1 MRSQGLFIKTS
12 KPRHAAH
19 HHRLSELGLV
29 LQENYS
35 EEPIAELEEVP
46 TEEPAKADGGEED

>member
-1 MRSQGLFIKTS
+1 LF
-12 KPRHAAH
+12 
-19 HHRLSELGLV
+19 ELGLV